1 MKTGSTFG
9 WRLLMCAPLLLVA
22 SSSHAASILTLTDG
36 QTMFD
41 VAATGMSG
49 WTVNGGNIMP
59 LQWFWFRTGSSF
71 TNQGPLQSLDSIGS
85 PTVSFDAGFPSFGEL
100 TYQSASIGA
109 DLALIL
115 ADGEPAILSEQLEW
129 TNFTTQTMYLT
140 VFQYTHFA
148 FSSGAY
154 SLRISGNQA
163 TQNGEKGSVEILAD
177 PFDSQ
182 LTGYQAGNYSSILN
196 SLTNPSTSALF
207 NVNNQNFASG
217 DVGAVFE
224 WNTVLAPNASLILS
238 ITESV
243 AAPEPGPAG
252 LFCAGILF
260 LWTTRLLKDRFPRS
274 ARRNGRAVENNAT
287 VGPSGAQ
294 IVPVAVSGVRQI
306 PRVR

>member
-1 MKTGSTFG
+1 MKTRSPFA
-9 WRLLMCAPLLLVA
+9 WHILVCAPLLLA
-22 SSSHAASILTLTDG
+22 APSGHAASILTLTDG

-41 VAATGMSG
+41 VAANGMSS

-100 TYQSASIGA
+100 TYQSSFIAA

-129 TNFTTQTMYLT
+129 TNLTSQNMYLT
-140 VFQYTHFA
+140 IFQYTHFA
-148 FSSGAY
+148 FSSGAD
-154 SLRISGNQA
+154 SLAISGNQA
-163 TQNGEKGSVEILAD
+163 TQNGAKGSSEILAD

-182 LTGYQAGNYSSILN
+182 LTGHQAGNYSSLLN

-207 NVNNQNFASG
+207 NVNNQSFASG
-217 DVGAVFE
+217 DVGTAFE
-224 WNTVLAPNASLILS
+224 WNTILAPNASLILS

-252 LFCAGILF
+252 LFCSGILF
-260 LWTTRLLKDRFPRS
+260 LWTIRLLQKRF
-274 ARRNGRAVENNAT
+274 ARTQAT
-287 VGPSGAQ
+287 IQ
-294 IVPVAVSGVRQI
+294 LHCRK
-306 PRVR
+306 